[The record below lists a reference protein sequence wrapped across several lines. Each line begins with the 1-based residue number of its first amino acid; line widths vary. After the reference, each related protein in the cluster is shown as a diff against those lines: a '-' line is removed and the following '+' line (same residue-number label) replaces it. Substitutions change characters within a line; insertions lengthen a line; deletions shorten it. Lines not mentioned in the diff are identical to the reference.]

1 LNRFAA
7 IGFLTHAIGDSL
19 RRYRAA
25 SYDRRAAATSE
36 GHMPS
41 VLRSQDASRAMTH
54 DIHVVTPYRLDLT
67 VSALRR
73 MASNLVDVYTSEGH
87 YLRALGGFAEPI
99 IVSVTQ
105 ARADVLAVS
114 VRGSADDAERA
125 LASVRRMLGIALDL
139 SDFERHARAIP
150 WLAPLACRM
159 RGLKPPRYPELFEA
173 CANAIVFQQL
183 SLYSASA
190 IMRRLVLALGTTV
203 ELDGVPLAVFPSVEV
218 FLGADDAVLRAAGLS
233 AGKLATLRRA
243 GEAIASGAMSET
255 MLEARSSADAALLLR
270 GIKGIGPWTAAVI
283 LLRGLGRLDMF
294 PGNDSSVAANLALV
308 AGERVDVGPVVETL
322 GSQRG
327 MLYFCLLLA
336 RLEARGE
343 IGRAS
348 NMAR

>member
-1 LNRFAA
+1 
-7 IGFLTHAIGDSL
+7 
-19 RRYRAA
+19 
-25 SYDRRAAATSE
+25 
-36 GHMPS
+36 MPS
-41 VLRSQDASRAMTH
+41 VPRSQDASRATTH
-54 DIHVVTPYRLDLT
+54 VIQVVTPYRLDLT
-67 VSALRR
+67 VSVLRR
-73 MASNLVDVYTSEGH
+73 MATNLVDVYTSDGH
-87 YLRALGGFAEPI
+87 YLRALGGFAGPV

-105 ARADVLAVS
+105 SRADALAVS
-114 VRGSADDAERA
+114 ISGSTGDAEPA
-125 LASVRRMLGIALDL
+125 LASVRRMLGVERDL

-150 WLAPLACRM
+150 WLAPLARRM

-203 ELDGVPLAVFPSVEV
+203 ELDGVSLAVFPSVEAV
-218 FLGADDAVLRAAGLS
+218 LGADDAVLRATGLS
-233 AGKLATLRRA
+233 AGRLATLRRA
-243 GEAIASGAMSET
+243 GESIASGAISET
-255 MLEARSSADAALLLR
+255 MLEARSSEDAALLLR

-283 LLRGLGRLDMF
+283 LLRGLGRLDVF
-294 PGNDSSVAANLALV
+294 PGDDSSVAANLALV
-308 AGERVDVGPVVETL
+308 AGERVDTGPVVETL

-348 NMAR
+348 STAR